1 MQPSYSLIR
10 GTGSYL
16 PEKKILNSSF
26 LKSTGLD
33 EKGILKRTG
42 IRERRIAHP
51 NEATSDLATLAA
63 FNALES
69 ANISPQMLD
78 VIILSTTSPDMF
90 FPSTAC
96 MVQKNLQAPQAY
108 AFDIS
113 AGCSGFLIALSIA
126 DQYLKSSKHNNI
138 LVIAAEVKTRFI
150 NPADA
155 KTAILFGDGAGAAL
169 IQKGNEPAGIR
180 SILLKSDGR
189 HSDLIKIPAGGSRM
203 PTTPKTLQKMQNTIT
218 MKGES
223 LFRVAVENTVTLI
236 REILERNHFTPS
248 DISYI
253 ILHQA
258 NLRLIKAIA
267 KRVHFRE
274 DQWVISLD
282 QIGNTS
288 SSSIPITLDFLNK
301 DRKLKGG
308 EWILLAGFGAG
319 LTWGA
324 ALVQW
329 PKTGASA
336 LSNAPIGSP

>member
-1 MQPSYSLIR
+1 MPTSYSLIR

-16 PEKKILNSSF
+16 PEKKIPSSSF
-26 LKSTGLD
+26 LKNTGLD
-33 EKGILKRTG
+33 ERGILKRTG
-42 IRERRIAHP
+42 IQERRQAHP
-51 NEATSDLATLAA
+51 NEATSDLATHAA
-63 FNALES
+63 FKALES
-69 ANISPQMLD
+69 ANISPQELD
-78 VIILSTTSPDMF
+78 FIILSTTSPDMF

-96 MVQKNLQAPQAY
+96 MVQKNINAPQAC

-126 DQYLKSSKHNNI
+126 DQYLKSSTYNNI

-155 KTAILFGDGAGAAL
+155 KTAIIFGDGAGAVVM
-169 IQKGNEPAGIR
+169 QKGNEPAGIQ
-180 SILLKSDGR
+180 SVLLKSDGR
-189 HSDLIKIPAGGSRM
+189 HADLIKIPAGGSRM
-203 PTTPKTLQKMQNTIT
+203 PTTTETLKKMQNTIT

-223 LFRVAVENTVTLI
+223 LFRVAVEKSVTLI
-236 REILERNHFTPS
+236 REILEKNHFVS
-248 DISYI
+248 EDISYI

-274 DQWVISLD
+274 DQWVISID
-282 QIGNTS
+282 KIGNTS

-301 DRKLKGG
+301 DQKLKGG

-324 ALVQW
+324 ALIQW
-329 PKTGASA
+329 PTTV
-336 LSNAPIGSP
+336 LSHTPIGNP